1 MNKTDIIA
9 FFDSC
14 ASGWDQ
20 ELVKDETVINTILDN
35 ALVEQGKDVLDVAC
49 GTGVLFEDYL
59 KRGVKVTA
67 VDISPEMVKV
77 ARNKFP
83 QVEVLCGDVETLQLE
98 RTFDCIVVYNAFPH
112 FPQPENLVAVL
123 AGMLR
128 PGGTL
133 TVAHGASRAVID
145 AHHEG
150 KASKVS
156 RGLMHEDELE
166 ALFSK
171 YLTVTV
177 KISND
182 RMYQVTGKLTIDN

>member
-1 MNKTDIIA
+1 MNKKAVISFFDRLAPQWDADMIRHDDIIA
-9 FFDSC
+9 
-14 ASGWDQ
+14 
-20 ELVKDETVINTILDN
+20 KILDG
-35 ALVEQGKDVLDVAC
+35 AEVAAGKDVLDVAC

-112 FPQPENLVAVL
+112 FPQPENLIAVL

-145 AHHEG
+145 AHHQ
-150 KASKVS
+150 AQAAKVS
-156 RGLMHEDELE
+156 KGLPPAEVLQDV
-166 ALFSK
+166 FSN
-171 YLTVTV
+171 YLQVETV
-177 KISND
+177 ISDD
-182 RMYQVTGKLTIDN
+182 RMYQITGTKQ